1 MWLEEFK
8 ELGLSYVKYDVDLRK
23 YNTFKVG
30 TTASVLASPTSLDE
44 LLFLL
49 NYVRDFKIKYM
60 ILGNGSNVI
69 FSSKNYDGVI
79 IRLTELS
86 SITYDDKEVTVDAGY
101 SLVKFSNELCAKGI
115 TGFEF
120 ATGIPGTIG
129 GAIYMNAGAYK
140 SDISNVLVSVT
151 YLDENFKVKT
161 KTNKQCKF
169 GYRDSIFKHKNY
181 IILSAKFK
189 IEKGDVDYIKAL
201 VEERREKRFNN
212 QPLDVPSAGS
222 TFRNP
227 DDNPAWKLIDG
238 VGLRGFRVGGVCVS
252 NKHSNFIVNDENG
265 TGEDIVKLVN
275 KIQKDVKKEYDIELQ
290 LEPELVNF

>member
-86 SITYDDKEVTVDAGY
+86 SITYDDKEVIVDAGY

-201 VEERREKRFNN
+201 VEERREKRFNS

-238 VGLRGFRVGGVCVS
+238 VGLRGFRIGGVCVS

>member
-101 SLVKFSNELCAKGI
+101 SLVKFSNEQCAKGI

-201 VEERREKRFNN
+201 VEERREKRFNS

-238 VGLRGFRVGGVCVS
+238 VGLRGFRMGGVCVS